1 MKQLKY
7 IFSTVLLCSSLIVN
21 AQDAATLYESGKSHL
36 IKGDYDN
43 AVMVLKKATAAAPEN
58 FTYAKDLTMAYFL
71 RGEVDN
77 AKNSV
82 EKLLES
88 SDADE
93 ELFLLAGNIYKSKQ
107 DGKAAEKVYKKG
119 LKKFDKSGGL
129 YNAYGELL
137 WMLQDYSAIKQW
149 EKGIAVAPNVAGNYY
164 NAAVHYY
171 LTKDN
176 NDKMWS
182 AYYGEIFVNLES
194 FTTRTIEVKGIV
206 LDSYKRIFAD
216 DNFFKSKSTNK
227 FESSYKADLKKH
239 NEVINAGV
247 STGSL
252 TMFRTRMI
260 LDWYN
265 TTTNKEN
272 ALYEKHQQLLKEG
285 LFEAYNYWL
294 FESVI
299 NLSSFENWVNTH
311 KNSYDQFIVYS
322 KNRIFRVKM
331 DEYYK

>member
-1 MKQLKY
+1 MKHLKY
-7 IFSTVLLCSSLIVN
+7 IFTTAILCCSLLVG
-21 AQDAATLYESGKSHL
+21 AQDAAALYESGKAHL
-36 IKGDYDN
+36 MKGDYDN
-43 AVMVLKKATAAAPEN
+43 AVLVLKKATTAAPGN
-58 FTYAKDLTMAYFL
+58 FTYAKDLTTAYFL

-77 AKNSV
+77 AKTNV

-107 DGKAAEKVYKKG
+107 EAKLAEKTYKKG

-149 EKGIAVAPNVAGNYY
+149 EKGISVAPNVASNYY
-164 NAAVHYY
+164 NAAIHYY
-171 LTKDN
+171 LTKDA
-176 NDKMWS
+176 NDKVWS

-206 LDSYKRIFAD
+206 LDSYKRLFAD
-216 DNFFKSKSTNK
+216 DNFLKSKSSNK
-227 FESSYKADLKKH
+227 FETSFKDYFKKH
-239 NEVINAGV
+239 GEVINNGV
-247 STGSL
+247 TTGSL
-252 TMFRTRMI
+252 TMFRTRLI

-265 TTTNKEN
+265 ASVNQEN

-311 KNSYDQFIVYS
+311 KNSYDMFSAYS
-322 KNRIFRVKM
+322 KNRIFRLKG

>member
-7 IFSTVLLCSSLIVN
+7 LFITALLLSSFFAK
-21 AQDAATLYESGKSHL
+21 AQDAASLYESGKSYL
-36 IKGDYDN
+36 VKGDYDN
-43 AVMVLKKATAAAPEN
+43 AVLVLKKACIAAPDNLLYE
-58 FTYAKDLTMAYFL
+58 KDLATAYYL

-77 AKNSV
+77 AKSIIEKLV
-82 EKLLES
+82 EKDDS
-88 SDADE
+88 SE
-93 ELFLLAGNIYKSKQ
+93 EIFLLAGNIYKSKQ
-107 DGKAAEKVYKKG
+107 EAKAAEKVYKKG

-164 NAAVHYY
+164 NAAIHYY

-176 NDKMWS
+176 NDKLWS

-216 DNFFKSKSTNK
+216 DNFFKLKSTNK
-227 FESSYKADLKKH
+227 FESSYKEYLKKH
-239 NEVINAGV
+239 SEVINTGV
-247 STGSL
+247 TTGSL

-265 TTTNKEN
+265 TTLNKEN

-311 KNSYDQFIVYS
+311 KSNYDLFATYS
-322 KNRIFRVKM
+322 RNRIFKVKG